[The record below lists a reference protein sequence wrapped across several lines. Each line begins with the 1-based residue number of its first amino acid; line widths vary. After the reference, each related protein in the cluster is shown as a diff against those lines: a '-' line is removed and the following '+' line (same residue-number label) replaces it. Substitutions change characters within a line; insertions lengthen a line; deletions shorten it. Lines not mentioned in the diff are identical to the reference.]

1 MGCYRSHIVDYLSP
15 VKRAICFIACNH
27 TQNLDVNAILGSFL
41 RQVILR
47 LPNVSSSVMEWWKGS
62 QIPLNTEKQMQLLV
76 DQIGE
81 SRVDLA
87 VDAFDEYL
95 YRDQLLPHLRQ
106 LMATCRVYIIITT
119 RPNLTPLI
127 QDGDIRINIP
137 RQDDDIRKFVHAQI
151 TSPTVPGNL
160 LRNLPGLVAK
170 SASIASKEDQS
181 YKENFVSE
189 VVAKSGGRLVV
200 SRLKS
205 ITDIDHKFR
214 MLVARLHLLRIAR
227 SRNPNQLQ
235 ATLRALSP
243 DLDEAYDESLDRI
256 SSVDRDLALET
267 FSWITLAQR
276 PLEMIE
282 LLHAVVTRWDDE
294 GQTDIDRGDLD
305 LPERVLEICQ
315 GLVVIVDRDYKKTLT
330 LVRKC
335 ASTALKLASDSNG
348 QMRPLM
354 IISGARLWQILQ
366 NTNDTLTLPW
376 CA

>member
-1 MGCYRSHIVDYLSP
+1 
-15 VKRAICFIACNH
+15 
-27 TQNLDVNAILGSFL
+27 
-41 RQVILR
+41 
-47 LPNVSSSVMEWWKGS
+47 MEWWKGS